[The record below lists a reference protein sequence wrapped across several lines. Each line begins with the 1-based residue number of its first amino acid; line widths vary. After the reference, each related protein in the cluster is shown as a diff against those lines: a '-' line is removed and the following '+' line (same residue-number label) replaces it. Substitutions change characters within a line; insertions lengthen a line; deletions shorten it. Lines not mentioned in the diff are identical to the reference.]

1 MMWTR
6 VATTTLAAAGF
17 ASGALVDIKTR
28 DTFTSCLQSSG
39 SAGNILTPSSSN
51 YTSAR
56 ASYNQR
62 LSYKPV
68 AIAYPNSAV
77 DVQKYVKCAAASK
90 IAVSTRSGGHSY
102 AAYGLGGKDGA
113 FVIDMKNMKALT
125 VDSSGVAKIQTGN
138 RLGDVA
144 QALWNNGQWALPHGT
159 CSYVG
164 TGGHAAFGGF
174 GPFSRVAG
182 LLQDRITAAEVVLAN
197 GTLTTASATKNADL
211 FWALRGAGASYGVVT
226 QWTFA
231 TLAAP
236 TTVIGYTMDFTMTIT
251 ASNLASVLGSWQKL
265 AMDAPKEMAMF
276 CAVGPNGQGDL
287 YLQFTGNY
295 YGTRS
300 EFNSAAAGWQAAL
313 NPSNFTNT
321 TYNWYDSL
329 VATDGSLSTKKPDNK
344 DTFFAKSLFTKTAVT
359 SSQWTNFANYLV
371 SKGANSDTNW
381 FVEIDLYGGQ
391 VSAAGANATSFAQRN
406 AILCFQLYA
415 SSMNSEP
422 PYPSDGISFVNGM
435 LNALDPNPQAAYV
448 NYVDPTLTSSQWKSQ
463 YYGSHYS
470 RLSMIKKAVD
480 PNNVFRFPQSIGL
493 S

>member
-1 MMWTR
+1 MWAW
-6 VATTTLAAAGF
+6 VASTALIAAGF
-17 ASGALVDIKTR
+17 ASGALAHIEAR
-28 DTFTSCLQSSG
+28 DTFTSCLQNSG
-39 SAGNILTPSSSN
+39 STGSILTPSSSSYN
-51 YTSAR
+51 DAR
-56 ASYNQR
+56 IAYNQR
-62 LSYKPV
+62 LSYKPA
-68 AIAYPNSAV
+68 AIAYPNSAA
-77 DVQKYVKCAAASK
+77 D
-90 IAVSTRSGGHSY
+90 
-102 AAYGLGGKDGA
+102 LGGKDGA
-113 FVIDMKNMKALT
+113 LVIDMKNMKSLT
-125 VDSSGVAKIQTGN
+125 VDSSGIAKIQTGN
-138 RLGDVA
+138 RLGDLA
-144 QALWNNGQWALPHGT
+144 QGLWDNGQRALPHGT
-159 CSYVG
+159 CPYIG

-236 TTVIGYTMDFTMTIT
+236 PNVIGYSIEYDTKFT
-251 ASNLASVLGSWQKL
+251 ASSLASVLAAWQKL
-265 AMDAPKEMAMF
+265 AMAAPKEMAMF
-276 CAVGPNGQGDL
+276 GVVGPDGQGNL
-287 YLQFTGNY
+287 YLQFIGNY

-300 EFNSAAAGWQAAL
+300 EFNSAAADWKTAL

-329 VATDGSLSTKKPDNK
+329 VAFDGPLSTKNPEPK
-344 DTFFAKSLFTKTAVT
+344 DTFFAKSLFTKKAVT
-359 SSQWTNFANYLV
+359 SGQWTSFTNYLV

-381 FVEIDLYGGQ
+381 FVEIGLYGGMIKDL
-391 VSAAGANATSFAQRN
+391 GADVTSFAQRD

-415 SSMNSEP
+415 SSMNGNP
-422 PYPSDGISFVNGM
+422 PYPSDGMSFVAGM

-448 NYVDPTLTSSQWKSQ
+448 NYVDPTLTNSQWKSQ
-463 YYGSHYS
+463 YYGSHYA

-493 S
+493 L